1 MMSVLQ
7 NDGVAMVELE
17 GATITSLTDKRKLWK
32 NYVDDTIAF
41 AKTDATK
48 NVSWSLNSYHGK
60 IQFTMEIKQN
70 NQNTFVD
77 VQLLIVK

>member
-1 MMSVLQ
+1 MFISLLMMSILQ

-32 NYVDDTIAF
+32 HYVDDTIAF

-48 NVSWSLNSYHGK
+48 NVL
-60 IQFTMEIKQN
+60 
-70 NQNTFVD
+70 
-77 VQLLIVK
+77 

>member
-48 NVSWSLNSYHGK
+48 NVS
-60 IQFTMEIKQN
+60 
-70 NQNTFVD
+70 
-77 VQLLIVK
+77 